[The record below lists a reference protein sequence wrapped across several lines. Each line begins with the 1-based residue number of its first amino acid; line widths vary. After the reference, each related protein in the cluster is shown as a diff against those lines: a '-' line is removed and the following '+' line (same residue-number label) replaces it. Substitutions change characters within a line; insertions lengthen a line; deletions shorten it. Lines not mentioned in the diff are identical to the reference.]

1 MVQKLQKMKIW
12 CKTPSFLVIF
22 GPLKPLLKFFEHF
35 LINFL
40 AFLKILI
47 PIFWKSV
54 KNSVHSNFLKC
65 WLFID
70 QLSAYRYKH
79 DVPQKLQS
87 HIDRNK
93 ELLWTEFCT
102 DFQNIG
108 IKIFRKARRLIKKYS
123 KNFRRGL
130 RGPKMTK
137 NEIFFTKF
145 SYFCH
150 FWTFLLYFFKF
161 LYFFR
166 IVEFISNIL
175 VPYLLKLN
183 KNWIFHNSFSIKNI
197 EIYFFC
203 PTAKNGYNSK
213 SIPASA
219 S

>member
-1 MVQKLQKMKIW
+1 MFVIISTILKKYKNLKKYNKKVQKWQKIW
-12 CKTPSFLVIF
+12 KFGKKNSFLVIF
-22 GPLKPLLKFFEHF
+22 GPLNPLLKFFEYF
-35 LINFL
+35 FINFL

-130 RGPKMTK
+130 TLYPSD
-137 NEIFFTKF
+137 IF
-145 SYFCH
+145 
-150 FWTFLLYFFKF
+150 LA
-161 LYFFR
+161 
-166 IVEFISNIL
+166 VG
-175 VPYLLKLN
+175 
-183 KNWIFHNSFSIKNI
+183 
-197 EIYFFC
+197 
-203 PTAKNGYNSK
+203 A
-213 SIPASA
+213 
-219 S
+219 